1 MHGIFRAFFYED
13 EIMVKYF
20 FTGGGSAAPE
30 RIETF
35 SDKCWVDLVNPSD
48 DECEDIA
55 KFTGISEDMLK
66 AALDE
71 EERARCE
78 FDDGNSMFIV
88 DCPVIEEN
96 DDGGDIYS
104 TLPLAIIYNKK
115 CIVTVCL
122 KGNTVLKEFITGRE
136 KIDTTKPL
144 HFILTFMLNNAK
156 RFLYCLKQIDRKTRR
171 IQSEMEKTMRNT
183 EIIQLLDLQN
193 SLVYFSTSLN
203 SNERVHEKLFKVEGV
218 ATREEY
224 LDLYEDV
231 IIEGKQA
238 IETCNIYKN
247 ILSVTMDA
255 YGSVISNNANDTM
268 QTLTIMTILLAIPT
282 MIAGF
287 WGMNMPVPF
296 QAFNGETSS
305 VWFWVVIACTLAVT
319 AIIAV
324 IMLKTNALSRTAAR
338 KIKRQKK
345 NRKKK

>member
-1 MHGIFRAFFYED
+1 MG
-13 EIMVKYF
+13 KYF
-20 FTGGGSAAPE
+20 LTTGGRAPE
-30 RIETF
+30 QIDGFKE
-35 SDKCWVDLVNPSD
+35 KCWIDLVNPSD
-48 DECEDIA
+48 DECEDVSH
-55 KFTGISEDMLK
+55 FSGIPEDMIK

-71 EERARCE
+71 EERARTE
-78 FDDGNSMFIV
+78 FDDGNNMFIV
-88 DCPVIEEN
+88 DCPLIEES
-96 DDGGDIYS
+96 DDGGDSYT
-104 TLPLAIIYNKK
+104 TLPLAVIYNDK
-115 CIVTVCL
+115 CVVTVCL
-122 KGNTVLKEFITGRE
+122 KGNTVLKDFITGRE
-136 KIDTTKPL
+136 SVNTNMPV
-144 HFILTFMLNNAK
+144 HFILTFLLNNAK

-203 SNERVHEKLFKVEGV
+203 SNERVHEKLFKVQGV

-268 QTLTIMTILLAIPT
+268 KKLTIVTILLAIPT

-287 WGMNMPVPF
+287 WGMNMPVPGQDGYSF
-296 QAFNGETSS
+296 WQTG
-305 VWFWVVIACTLAVT
+305 WFWLVMVATVMLTLVIGIFL
-319 AIIAV
+319 
-324 IMLKTNALSRTAAR
+324 LKGNPFKSRL
-338 KIKRQKK
+338 
-345 NRKKK
+345 RKKKKKDKKPPRE

>member
-1 MHGIFRAFFYED
+1 
-13 EIMVKYF
+13 MVKYF
-20 FTGGGSAAPE
+20 VNGQRRAPDQ
-30 RIETF
+30 IESF
-35 SDKCWVDLVNPSD
+35 KNKCWIDLVNPSD
-48 DECEDIA
+48 DECEDVA
-55 KFTGISEDMLK
+55 QLSGIPEDMIK

-71 EERARCE
+71 EERARTE

-88 DCPVIEEN
+88 DCPLIVAS
-96 DDGGDIYS
+96 DDGGDSYT
-104 TLPLAIIYNKK
+104 TLPLSVIYNDK

-122 KGNTVLKEFITGRE
+122 KGNTVLKDFITGRE
-136 KIDTTKPL
+136 EMHTDRPVQ
-144 HFILTFMLNNAK
+144 FILKFLLGNAK

-171 IQSEMEKTMRNT
+171 IQSEMEKTMRNS

-268 QTLTIMTILLAIPT
+268 KKLTIITILLAVPT

-287 WGMNMPVPF
+287 WGMNMPVPG
-296 QAFNGETSS
+296 QSGIAFYQTG
-305 VWFWVVIACTLAVT
+305 WFWLVVAATILLTG
-319 AIIAV
+319 V
-324 IMLKTNALSRTAAR
+324 IGVFLLKRDPL
-338 KIKRQKK
+338 KKRQKK
-345 NRKKK
+345 KKKDKNRTAKD

>member
-1 MHGIFRAFFYED
+1 
-13 EIMVKYF
+13 MVKYF
-20 FTGGGSAAPE
+20 VNGQRRAPDQ
-30 RIETF
+30 IESF
-35 SDKCWVDLVNPSD
+35 KNKCWIDLVNPSD
-48 DECEDIA
+48 DECEDVA
-55 KFTGISEDMLK
+55 QLSGIPEDMIK

-71 EERARCE
+71 EERARTE

-88 DCPVIEEN
+88 DCPLIVDS
-96 DDGGDIYS
+96 DDGGDSYT
-104 TLPLAIIYNKK
+104 TLPLSVIYNDK

-122 KGNTVLKEFITGRE
+122 KGNTVLKDFITGRE
-136 KIDTTKPL
+136 EMHTDRPVQ
-144 HFILTFMLNNAK
+144 FILKFLLGNAK

-171 IQSEMEKTMRNT
+171 IQSEMEKTMRNS

-193 SLVYFSTSLN
+193 SRVYFSTSLN

-268 QTLTIMTILLAIPT
+268 KKLTIITILLAVPT

-287 WGMNMPVPF
+287 WGMNMPVPG
-296 QAFNGETSS
+296 QSGIAFYQTG
-305 VWFWVVIACTLAVT
+305 WFWLVVAATILLTG
-319 AIIAV
+319 V
-324 IMLKTNALSRTAAR
+324 IGVFLLKRDPL
-338 KIKRQKK
+338 KKRQKK
-345 NRKKK
+345 KKKDKNRTAKD

>member
-1 MHGIFRAFFYED
+1 
-13 EIMVKYF
+13 MVKFYL
-20 FTGGGSAAPE
+20 TKDGGAPDTLE
-30 RIETF
+30 RFEPH
-35 SDKCWVDLVNPSD
+35 CWIDLVNPSD
-48 DECEDIA
+48 DECEDVA
-55 KFTGISEDMLK
+55 QLTGISEDMLK

-71 EERARCE
+71 EERARTE

-96 DDGGDIYS
+96 DGGEDIYS
-104 TLPLAIIYNKK
+104 TLPLGVIYNGK

-122 KGNTVLKEFITGRE
+122 KENTLLREYITGRE
-136 KIDTTKPL
+136 RMHTDRPV
-144 HFILTFMLNNAK
+144 HFILTFMLGNAK

-203 SNERVHEKLFKVEGV
+203 SNSRVHEKLFKVEEV
-218 ATREEY
+218 ATKEEY
-224 LDLYEDV
+224 LDLYEDL

-268 QTLTIMTILLAIPT
+268 KKLTIITILLAIPT

-287 WGMNMPVPF
+287 WGMNMPVPWQDGYKF
-296 QAFNGETSS
+296 AQTG
-305 VWFWVVIACTLAVT
+305 WFWLVMGATIVLTVVIGIFL
-319 AIIAV
+319 
-324 IMLKTNALSRTAAR
+324 LKGNPFRTTNL
-338 KIKRQKK
+338 
-345 NRKKK
+345 RKKKKKDKKDKKDR

>member
-1 MHGIFRAFFYED
+1 
-13 EIMVKYF
+13 MVKYF
-20 FTGGGSAAPE
+20 VNGQRRAPDQ
-30 RIETF
+30 IESF
-35 SDKCWVDLVNPSD
+35 KNKCWIDLVNPSD
-48 DECEDIA
+48 DECEDVA
-55 KFTGISEDMLK
+55 QLSGIPEDMIK

-71 EERARCE
+71 EERARTE

-88 DCPVIEEN
+88 DCPLIVDS
-96 DDGGDIYS
+96 DDGGDSYT
-104 TLPLAIIYNKK
+104 TLPLSVIYNDK

-122 KGNTVLKEFITGRE
+122 KGNTVLKDFITGRE
-136 KIDTTKPL
+136 EL
-144 HFILTFMLNNAK
+144 HTDRPVQFILKFLLGNAK

-171 IQSEMEKTMRNT
+171 IQSEMEKTMRNS

-268 QTLTIMTILLAIPT
+268 KKLTIITILLAVPT

-287 WGMNMPVPF
+287 WGMNMPVPG
-296 QAFNGETSS
+296 QSGIAFYQTG
-305 VWFWVVIACTLAVT
+305 WFWLVVAATILLTG
-319 AIIAV
+319 V
-324 IMLKTNALSRTAAR
+324 IGVFLLKRDPL
-338 KIKRQKK
+338 KKRQKK
-345 NRKKK
+345 KKKDKNRTAKD